1 MCIEF
6 PKYTRIV
13 NASKRILGHIFL
25 SLVALFL
32 PALLLSAS
40 PPTSHFEVYCDGV
53 GIFLAKI
60 DGAPALGKLVL
71 FSHMSFP
78 PGTIGGRDFGQG
90 KWSDVFVYRV
100 GCVPDGKCEH
110 IALGKVWIDAWD
122 TSDTGDAS
130 PKRISGKY
138 EIDLNGKHLEGVFL
152 AKEHTSKH
160 PLRVCM

>member
-1 MCIEF
+1 VCIEF

-122 TSDTGDAS
+122 TSDTADAS
-130 PKRISGKY
+130 PQISSARPT
-138 EIDLNGKHLEGVFL
+138 L
-152 AKEHTSKH
+152 AQRS
-160 PLRVCM
+160 